1 MLGRRRSFDKDK
13 VLDTLMTVFWRQGY
27 AGTSMSDLTDAT
39 DLTKPSL
46 YSAFGNKEAMYSA
59 ALGCYLDIQS
69 KTVFSVLQDDGRS
82 LLDVLADF
90 LKASAKGATQPNRP
104 AGCFIVGAS
113 CDANAGLLPNE
124 AEALVAEINAMGMDM
139 LTQFFQARIGTGTF
153 GMIDARALAEHVL
166 VLQTGLV
173 QMAGRGMDYA
183 ALERTIEIAIE
194 GLSGQ
199 LSET

>member
-46 YSAFGNKEAMYSA
+46 YAAYGNKEAMYSA

-69 KTVFSVLQDDGRS
+69 RTVYSALQDNERS
-82 LLDVLADF
+82 LLAVLADF
-90 LKASAKGATQPNRP
+90 LKESAKGATQPDRP

-113 CDANAGLLPNE
+113 CDAVAGLLPTT
-124 AEALVAEINAMGMDM
+124 AQARILEINAMAMDM
-139 LTQFFQARIGTGTF
+139 LTQFFQARVGTNAFGTS
-153 GMIDARALAEHVL
+153 DARSLAEYVL

-183 ALERTIEIAIE
+183 ALEGTIEIAIE
-194 GLSGQ
+194 GLSSQ